1 MTKQVKRRYNPLDNL
16 ICKHCG
22 HNDHRRNIWNGVES
36 ICTQDE
42 CECSNCKSEEDVI
55 PSHKNKN

>member
-1 MTKQVKRRYNPLDNL
+1 LDNL
-16 ICKHCG
+16 VCKHCG
-22 HNDHRRNIWNGVES
+22 HNDHRHNIWNGVES

-42 CECSNCKSEEDVI
+42 CDCSNCKSEEDVI